1 MSEMSIVESVVI
13 EGDLARLSAAERVS
27 YYKTVCQSV
36 GLNPLT
42 KPFDYIKLG
51 GQLRLYAKKDAT
63 DQLRNMHKVSTA
75 IQSQE
80 VINGVYVVTTKAYN
94 NDGREDT
101 DIGAVNI
108 SNLKGDALANAMMKA
123 VTKSKRRVTLS
134 ICGLGFLDET
144 EIDTIPDAEVI
155 PVDDVTGEIAEPEP
169 KKKNGN
175 GKRTWDGTLVHAL
188 VLEKLADNPQNA
200 VAMLNLSNIDAKNT
214 TVEQVVSWAREFRG
228 HRDEGLEVDE
238 AAELA
243 NASLS

>member
-13 EGDLARLSAAERVS
+13 QGDLAQLSPTERVS
-27 YYKTVCQSV
+27 YYKAVCQSI

-42 KPFDYIKLG
+42 KPFDYIKLNNR
-51 GQLRLYAKKDAT
+51 LTLYAKKDAT
-63 DQLRNMHKVSTA
+63 DQLRQMHNISVNKPTT
-75 IQSQE
+75 E
-80 VINGVYVVTTKAYN
+80 VINDVFVSTVTASTP
-94 NDGREDT
+94 DGRTDW

-108 SNLKGDALANAMMKA
+108 ANLKGDALANAMMKA

-144 EIDTIPDAEVI
+144 EIETIPDAEFVPI
-155 PVDDVTGEIAEPEP
+155 DDTGEIAEPEP

-175 GKRTWDGTLVHAL
+175 GNKRTWDGTLVHAL